1 MNLSKKVLYAVMTVL
16 FIAMYTVLPVRAENT
31 KIGFIDAQKVLD
43 ESLRGQQVKDQLN
56 EYVQS
61 RQKIVDIE
69 ETELKN
75 LQEEMT
81 KQGAVLSSSAK
92 QEKEELFQRK
102 FMEYQKKVSELQ
114 KEIQQRRTDK
124 LEEFNVELEKIAKI
138 LGEKEGYSMILTNLD
153 VNIIIYAKPSLNLT
167 DTVIQELDKGLSK
180 EKDDKK

>member
-1 MNLSKKVLYAVMTVL
+1 MKLNKSVLYAVITGL
-16 FIAMYTVLPVRAENT
+16 FIAMYTVMPVMAEDT
-31 KIGFIDAQKVLD
+31 RIGFIDAQKVLD
-43 ESLRGQQVKDQLN
+43 ESLRGKQVKDQLN

-69 ETELKN
+69 ETDLKN
-75 LQEEMT
+75 LQDEMA
-81 KQGAVLSSSAK
+81 KQGAVLSPSAK

-138 LGEKEGYSMILTNLD
+138 MGEKEGYSMILTNLD

-167 DTVIQELDKGLSK
+167 DTVLQELDKELPK
-180 EKDDKK
+180 VKDDKK